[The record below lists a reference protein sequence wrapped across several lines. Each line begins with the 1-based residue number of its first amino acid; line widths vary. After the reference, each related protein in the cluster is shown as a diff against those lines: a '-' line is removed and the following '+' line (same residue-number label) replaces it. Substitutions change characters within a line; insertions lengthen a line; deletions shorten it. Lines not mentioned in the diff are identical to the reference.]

1 MRILISTFF
10 LVLLLSF
17 TATIYPTLAIA
28 AGITTKDITVFHPD
42 ESKTY
47 AMGRELFSYETFSSD
62 TSDVLSKTE
71 ITQPPEY
78 EGLLLR
84 KHILQASEEISI
96 LEGDFEFIFSQSDR
110 KTKVSQGDVILIPA
124 GFPFG
129 FRHIGMG
136 EGKVLVV
143 SQSDALPKML
153 SEVGIFVADKS
164 SFTSKANKL
173 DFTKISSV
181 AKKYGIEFLN

>member
-1 MRILISTFF
+1 MKILISTF

-17 TATIYPTLAIA
+17 TAIIDPTPAIA
-28 AGITTKDITVFHPD
+28 AGVTTKDITVFHPD

-47 AMGRELFSYETFSSD
+47 AMGREIFSYETFNSD
-62 TSDVLSKTE
+62 TYEVLSKTE
-71 ITQPPEY
+71 ITQPAEY

-84 KHILQASEEISI
+84 KHILQAPEEVSI
-96 LEGDFEFIFSQSDR
+96 LEGEFEFVFSQSDR
-110 KTKVSQGDVILIPA
+110 KIKVTQGDVVSIPT

-129 FRHIGMG
+129 FRHIGKG

-153 SEVGIFVADKS
+153 SEVGVSVTDKS
-164 SFTSKANKL
+164 NFTSKTNKP
-173 DFTKISSV
+173 DFTEISSV